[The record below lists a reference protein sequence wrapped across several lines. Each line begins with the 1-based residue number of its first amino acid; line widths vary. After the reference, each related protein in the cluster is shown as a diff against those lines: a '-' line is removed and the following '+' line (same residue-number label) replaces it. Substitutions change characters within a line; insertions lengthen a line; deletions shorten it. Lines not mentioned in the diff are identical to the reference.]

1 MAIGCTVKISTD
13 AEFVMNDT
21 CPLANTSREKDCAT
35 IGTEFEASCPYKE
48 LCGQMLRDSEMSE
61 PLNKDMPL

>member
-1 MAIGCTVKISTD
+1 
-13 AEFVMNDT
+13 MNDT